1 MPKDIHIPGYFSLI
15 VRKGDKVIISY
26 PKLSKEEYV
35 KIYFRKLENN
45 IITNPNMTAED
56 ILNTYRKM
64 WSKFDFKSWYKDS
77 WGHTWSNQIPSTKW
91 KWMINYLN
99 NKINEISTN
108 KEKYNRSE

>member
-15 VRKGDKVIISY
+15 VRNGDKVIISY
-26 PKLSKEEYV
+26 PKLSKEEYIKV
-35 KIYFRKLENN
+35 YFRKLENN
-45 IITNPNMTAED
+45 IIANPNMTAED

-99 NKINEISTN
+99 NKINEVITN